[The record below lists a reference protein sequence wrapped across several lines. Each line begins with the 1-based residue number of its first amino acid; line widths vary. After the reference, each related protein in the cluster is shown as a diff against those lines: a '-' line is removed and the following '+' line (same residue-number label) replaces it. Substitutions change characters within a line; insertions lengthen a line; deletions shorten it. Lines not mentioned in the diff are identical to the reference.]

1 MCTRISD
8 VGRRT
13 IRWSAGRRRGRRETG
28 LFPFPRASLGSFST
42 PALGRG
48 RRRRQVVRPD
58 QSRRPVAACLF
69 RSLARPVAISS
80 ALQLYINPFIVRASR
95 LSSLSSPCFTPPRWD
110 RLGTSLLAP
119 YHTIP
124 FLHPPRCHRPTLTQA
139 SDVPFQSIVFGLPH
153 RWCEAAISGAP
164 Y

>member
-1 MCTRISD
+1 MHEDLRRWEENNKV
-8 VGRRT
+8 VGREEARQT
-13 IRWSAGRRRGRRETG
+13 GDGPLPLSARVSR
-28 LFPFPRASLGSFST
+28 LIFDARAWPGE
-42 PALGRG
+42 
-48 RRRRQVVRPD
+48 RRRQVVRPD